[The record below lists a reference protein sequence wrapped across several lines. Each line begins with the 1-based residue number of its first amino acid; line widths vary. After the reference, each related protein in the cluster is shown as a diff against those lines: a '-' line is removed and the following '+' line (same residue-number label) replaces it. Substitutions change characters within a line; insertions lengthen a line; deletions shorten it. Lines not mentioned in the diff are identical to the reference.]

1 METVILNELITD
13 LSRYKAH
20 KRKIDRNDESKGY
33 EYELLQE
40 HTDRTYKYFRKI
52 WQQKLYENIFERF
65 CDNIWPDLDNKVK
78 VKVENILKEMIFA
91 IPIFHDMGKI
101 NPLFQKQAMDSGF
114 IDGQSD
120 FSDRKHAMMSA
131 VFYMDYFRYDILS
144 KVGYKVKNILKP
156 FVLYHAYIISRH
168 HSDLNSFNLFKSKLD
183 DGTVLKII
191 RAVNKNGLYYKKI
204 EYLEVDIKNMI
215 AACEDLTKKFS
226 KEQSLYLCIYE
237 KMLYSLLVASDY
249 YATGEFEN
257 GSEFKQDGD
266 IDDISEWKEIY
277 ESTSLMKSIR
287 AYQQNNFPQNEQNLS
302 KVTDINVLRSEIF
315 CEAEAVL
322 NEEYKNNI
330 FYLEAP
336 TGSGKSNTAIN
347 LSFKLMELDKRL
359 KKIFYVYPFNTLVEQ
374 NTETLANIFAK
385 NQSIMQSIAVLN
397 SLTPIK
403 IDKQDE
409 NEDKVYQQA
418 LFDRQFLNY
427 PMVLTTHVNLFDILF
442 DNKQKSV
449 FSFYQLVNS
458 VIVLDEIQSYKNILW
473 PQIIS
478 YLKAAAELLNMKI
491 IIMSATLPDFDKISH
506 HQNAASVL
514 LKNTHKYFNNN
525 IFKNRVEL
533 SYEILDR
540 TDLKGEQPEDYL
552 QEHIKQQMRNGR
564 HIMIEFIK
572 KSTAHRFWEKLKSDK
587 SINYT
592 VELLSGDDS
601 MAERK
606 RILQRVKTSKE
617 SLILVST
624 QVIEAGVDIDMD
636 LGYKD
641 ISKLDSEEQF
651 LGRINRSCR
660 KSGKVYFFNLDKAGS
675 IYKDDVRNNTE
686 LTVVDEAMRKALAE
700 KDFNE
705 YYDKVLAI
713 LKRNYKAEYNR
724 FFDSIQ
730 SLEWE
735 KIAEQM
741 KLIDDDTWNMTV
753 YLARKIKNERG
764 EIING
769 VEIWERYKEL
779 LQDYSMS
786 YAEHRVKLS
795 RITVQMAE
803 FMYKVKKVPLSNYD
817 EKIGNIICV
826 KDGEKYFDNGKLN
839 RARLQGEVSDFVDF
853 V

>member
-1 METVILNELITD
+1 
-13 LSRYKAH
+13 
-20 KRKIDRNDESKGY
+20 
-33 EYELLQE
+33 
-40 HTDRTYKYFRKI
+40 
-52 WQQKLYENIFERF
+52 
-65 CDNIWPDLDNKVK
+65 
-78 VKVENILKEMIFA
+78 
-91 IPIFHDMGKI
+91 
-101 NPLFQKQAMDSGF
+101 
-114 IDGQSD
+114 
-120 FSDRKHAMMSA
+120 
-131 VFYMDYFRYDILS
+131 
-144 KVGYKVKNILKP
+144 
-156 FVLYHAYIISRH
+156 
-168 HSDLNSFNLFKSKLD
+168 
-183 DGTVLKII
+183 
-191 RAVNKNGLYYKKI
+191 
-204 EYLEVDIKNMI
+204 
-215 AACEDLTKKFS
+215 
-226 KEQSLYLCIYE
+226 
-237 KMLYSLLVASDY
+237 
-249 YATGEFEN
+249 
-257 GSEFKQDGD
+257 
-266 IDDISEWKEIY
+266 
-277 ESTSLMKSIR
+277 
-287 AYQQNNFPQNEQNLS
+287 
-302 KVTDINVLRSEIF
+302 
-315 CEAEAVL
+315 
-322 NEEYKNNI
+322 
-330 FYLEAP
+330 
-336 TGSGKSNTAIN
+336 
-347 LSFKLMELDKRL
+347 MELDKRL

-540 TDLKGEQPEDYL
+540 TDLKGEQLEDYL

-675 IYKDDVRNNTE
+675 ISNDSFAFQIYRI
-686 LTVVDEAMRKALAE
+686 
-700 KDFNE
+700 FN
-705 YYDKVLAI
+705 
-713 LKRNYKAEYNR
+713 
-724 FFDSIQ
+724 
-730 SLEWE
+730 
-735 KIAEQM
+735 
-741 KLIDDDTWNMTV
+741 
-753 YLARKIKNERG
+753 
-764 EIING
+764 
-769 VEIWERYKEL
+769 
-779 LQDYSMS
+779 
-786 YAEHRVKLS
+786 
-795 RITVQMAE
+795 
-803 FMYKVKKVPLSNYD
+803 
-817 EKIGNIICV
+817 
-826 KDGEKYFDNGKLN
+826 
-839 RARLQGEVSDFVDF
+839 
-853 V
+853 